1 MPLKALFRYLMFRYL
16 NNENLINRLAES
28 KPMRQTAQFVVYI
41 LIRAGMINGA
51 RRPISSPR
59 DFIKQLKDIA
69 DQLKRQLEE
78 EKNKF
83 KK

>member
-1 MPLKALFRYLMFRYL
+1 MPLKALFRYLF
-16 NNENLINRLAES
+16 NNEKLINRLAES
-28 KPMRQTAQFVVYI
+28 KPIRQTAQFVVYI
-41 LIRAGMINGA
+41 LIKAGMINGS
-51 RRPISSPR
+51 RRPISSSK

-69 DQLKRQLEE
+69 NQLKQQLE

>member
-1 MPLKALFRYLMFRYL
+1 MPLRALFRYLL

-28 KPMRQTAQFVVYI
+28 KPIRQTAQFVVYA
-41 LIRAGMINGA
+41 LIRAGMINGT
-51 RRPISSPR
+51 RRPISNPR

-69 DQLKRQLEE
+69 DQLKQQLKE

>member
-1 MPLKALFRYLMFRYL
+1 MFRYL

-28 KPMRQTAQFVVYI
+28 KPIRQTAQFVVYI
-41 LIRAGMINGA
+41 LIRAGMINGM
-51 RRPISSPR
+51 RRPISNPR
-59 DFIKQLKDIA
+59 DFVKQLKDIA
-69 DQLKRQLEE
+69 EQLKRQLEE

>member
-1 MPLKALFRYLMFRYL
+1 MPLRAFFRYLL

-28 KPMRQTAQFVVYI
+28 KPIRQTAQFVVSV
-41 LIRAGMINGA
+41 LIKAGMINGT
-51 RRPISSPR
+51 RRPISNPR

-78 EKNKF
+78 KNKF

>member
-1 MPLKALFRYLMFRYL
+1 MPLRVLFRYLS
-16 NNENLINRLAES
+16 NNEKLIKRLAES

-41 LIRAGMINGA
+41 LIRAGMISGS
-51 RRPISSPR
+51 RPISGPK

-78 EKNKF
+78 KNKF

>member
-1 MPLKALFRYLMFRYL
+1 MPLRALFRYLL

-28 KPMRQTAQFVVYI
+28 KPIRQTAQFVVYV
-41 LIRAGMINGA
+41 LTRAGMFSGTH
-51 RRPISSPR
+51 RPISNPR

-78 EKNKF
+78 KNKF

>member
-1 MPLKALFRYLMFRYL
+1 MPLRALFRYLL

-28 KPMRQTAQFVVYI
+28 KPIRQTAQFVVYA
-41 LIRAGMINGA
+41 LTRAGMINGT
-51 RRPISSPR
+51 RRPFSSPG
-59 DFIKQLKDIA
+59 DFVKQLKEIA

-78 EKNKF
+78 KNKF